1 MSTQLS
7 PITQQV
13 EQDSGAPIAFS
24 SRYARFAN
32 FQVDLHRQ
40 EIFLDG
46 QRIKMQAKVY
56 QALALL
62 LSRAGEIVTR
72 DEVRKHLWPDTFLA
86 NLDANVNTT
95 MNKLRQVLGDA
106 PENPQ
111 YVETIP
117 RRGYSFIA
125 SLQFSNMASL
135 PDEPA
140 AVSAMQEVV
149 SMGRTAAPVL
159 PRVKWAALLRIAG
172 LLLAGMLIGALLTF
186 VWFVAQEK
194 SHRSLDS
201 AQQSGLSSPKS
212 EVKVSR

>member
-7 PITQQV
+7 PITQHV
-13 EQDSGAPIAFS
+13 EQEGAASILFS

-46 QRIKMQAKVY
+46 QRLKMQAKVY

-62 LSRAGEIVTR
+62 LSRAGEIVSR

-95 MNKLRQVLGDA
+95 MNKLRQVLGDG
-106 PENPQ
+106 PENPR
-111 YVETIP
+111 YIETIP

-125 SLQFSNMASL
+125 SLQFSNTASL
-135 PDEPA
+135 PDETPIA
-140 AVSAMQEVV
+140 PAMQEVASV
-149 SMGRTAAPVL
+149 RGTKESFAV
-159 PRVKWAALLRIAG
+159 PRVEWAALLRIAG
-172 LLLAGMLIGALLTF
+172 LLLAGMVIGALLTF

-194 SHRSLDS
+194 SHRSLES
-201 AQQSGLSSPKS
+201 AQQSRLSSPKS
-212 EVKVSR
+212 DIEA